1 MTDAR
6 RVSGHLLRELGFT
19 VAQVGDRLHGTAT
32 FVPEMAVPGTDVLR
46 ASILATWADT
56 LTGLLAVEDVAP
68 RVPVTLQLD
77 VQMHAPPRPAGR
89 VHAVSRRVKAGRSV
103 IVAAVD
109 FTDDAGTPLATGTGL
124 FMVAPDPTL
133 TMPSDLRPLEA
144 LAVPGGPLTEPFAQR
159 ARCRRRSP
167 GVAVLECDEDG
178 LNASR
183 SLNGGLVAL
192 VVEEAALSAQPGRTL
207 AAMALR
213 YLRPVRVGPAV
224 ATAAVYGPVGEV
236 TVTDG
241 PDGALSV
248 SATTRS
254 FDTVAGEDRACA

>member
-1 MTDAR
+1 MTDGRNA
-6 RVSGHLLRELGFT
+6 SGYLLHELGFVIT
-19 VAQVGDRLHGTAT
+19 RAGDGFHGTAEV
-32 FVPEMAVPGTDVLR
+32 VPEMAVPGTDVLR

-56 LTGLLAVEDVAP
+56 LTGLLAVDDVAP

-77 VQMHAPPRPAGR
+77 LQLYAPPRPAGR

-109 FTDDAGTPLATGTGL
+109 FTDDAGAPLASGTGL

-133 TMPSDLRPLEA
+133 TMPPGSQHLEL
-144 LAVPGGPLTEPFAQR
+144 LAVPGGPLTVPFAER
-159 ARCRRRSP
+159 ARCERRSP
-167 GVAVLECDEDG
+167 GLAVLACEDDA

-183 SLNGGLVAL
+183 TLNGGLVAL

-207 AAMALR
+207 AAMSLR

-224 ATAAVYGPVGEV
+224 ATATVHGPVGEV

-241 PDGALSV
+241 GRDDAFAV

-254 FDTVAGEDRACA
+254 FEPAGGLG